1 MDVGSSLFFFVI
13 QRGLPIMNDVRLF
26 NAIIGFS
33 IVIAIYIIFGI
44 IRDLVL
50 AIKEKKEAKLRK
62 SLQDDEKVYKEL
74 NSSKDNE
81 TVETET
87 TEVLDTK

>member
-1 MDVGSSLFFFVI
+1 
-13 QRGLPIMNDVRLF
+13 MNDVRLF

>member
-1 MDVGSSLFFFVI
+1 
-13 QRGLPIMNDVRLF
+13 MNDINLF

-33 IVIAIYIIFGI
+33 IVIALYIIVGI

-50 AIKEKKEAKLRK
+50 AVKEKKEAKLRK
-62 SLQDDEKVYKEL
+62 SLQDDEKVSKEL

-81 TVETET
+81 TVEAET
-87 TEVLDTK
+87 TEVLDAK